1 MIDFL
6 TLKKNL
12 KKDFS
17 QFKKIK
23 IALLGDTSTNFI
35 NQALKG
41 YGYEVQKDFEI
52 YEADYNQ
59 VERQIFDPTSELYKF
74 APEFVIIYN
83 SSAKLQSKF
92 YKLSAFEKKS
102 FTVDTINHIQKLYDN
117 LTSKLKCKLIFF
129 NYREINDNIFGNY
142 ASKVE
147 ISYPY
152 QLRKINFELMN
163 LSQRSKNLFI
173 LDLLGL
179 QSHVGN
185 KGLFDAISYVNADI
199 VFHIDFL
206 PVVVKNITDII
217 LAINGTIKK
226 CLILDL
232 DNTLWGG
239 IIGDDGIENIQIGNF
254 KIGKAFTDFQL
265 WIKQL
270 KERGIILAVCSKN
283 EEQIARE
290 PFENHPDMVLSINDF
305 AIFVANW
312 NSKVDNIKYIQEVL
326 NIGFDSM
333 VFFDDSPFERNVIRQ
348 HLPEVTVPELPKDPA
363 LYLSYLQTL
372 NLFET
377 ASFAEEDEIRTKQ
390 YQEETKRAIALK
402 SFTSE
407 EDFLKKLGMG
417 TNMRPFEKFDYPRIA
432 QLTQRSNQFNL
443 RTVRY
448 TEEDIKQL
456 AESPEYFTLAF
467 NLSDK
472 FGDYGLISVA
482 ILKKELNSLF
492 IDTWIMSCRVLK
504 RGMENLILNKIVS
517 IANENDAEQIIG
529 EYLPTQKNGIVKNLF
544 NDLGFLEKDNKWIL
558 EAKNYLPKKHFINF
572 S

>member
-83 SSAKLQSKF
+83 SSAKLQKQF
-92 YKLSAFEKKS
+92 YTLSAAEKKN
-102 FTVDTINHIQKLYDN
+102 FADKTIENIQDLYNN

-390 YQEETKRAIALK
+390 YQEETKRAIELK

-529 EYLPTQKNGIVKNLF
+529 EYLPTQKNGIVKNLY

-558 EAKNYLPKKHFINF
+558 ETKNYLPKKHFINF